1 MATYSAEHIHVLSK
15 EAIEFKNLI
24 EQAYNDG
31 YACHGDLRLDQ
42 KKFVLHLLWVVKK
55 YVGSDLPSSAAI
67 DFVAGLHV
75 KDLYLAVACAHNSER
90 AWRLFITI
98 YQKHIVDLSYFL
110 SPNPGA
116 ARELADNVLVDLF
129 LPDRVGNSRIASY
142 AGRSSL
148 ATWLRVI
155 VTHRAINERDSK
167 HNMLEHIECIPEIAD
182 AHSLKR
188 IEAELR
194 ADRYEHIIK
203 DCFEH
208 ACQSLT
214 DNERL
219 VLLLRYEQEL
229 QLSQIG
235 RLLGIHTST
244 VARRLGQVQRKLRGE
259 VMSVFACKYS
269 FDQAAIEEC
278 LVDISENP
286 SHSILALIKQNQR
299 EGRAP

>member
-1 MATYSAEHIHVLSK
+1 V
-15 EAIEFKNLI
+15 
-24 EQAYNDG
+24 
-31 YACHGDLRLDQ
+31 
-42 KKFVLHLLWVVKK
+42 
-55 YVGSDLPSSAAI
+55 AI

-75 KDLYLAVACAHNSER
+75 KDFYLAVACAQHSER
-90 AWRLFITI
+90 AWHLFITI
-98 YQKHIVDLSYFL
+98 YQKYIIDLSYFL
-110 SPNPGA
+110 SPNSDA
-116 ARELADNVLVDLF
+116 ARELADDMLVDLF

-155 VTHRAINERDSK
+155 ITHRAINERERK
-167 HNMLEHIECIPEIAD
+167 HNTLEHLECMPEIAD
-182 AHSLKR
+182 VRSLKS
-188 IEAELR
+188 IEAALR
-194 ADRYEHIIK
+194 ADKYEHIIK
-203 DCFEH
+203 DCFER
-208 ACQSLT
+208 ACQSLN

-269 FDQAAIEEC
+269 FGQAAIEEC
-278 LVDISENP
+278 LADISENP
-286 SHSILALIKQNQR
+286 SHSILALIKQDQPEPQLR
-299 EGRAP
+299 